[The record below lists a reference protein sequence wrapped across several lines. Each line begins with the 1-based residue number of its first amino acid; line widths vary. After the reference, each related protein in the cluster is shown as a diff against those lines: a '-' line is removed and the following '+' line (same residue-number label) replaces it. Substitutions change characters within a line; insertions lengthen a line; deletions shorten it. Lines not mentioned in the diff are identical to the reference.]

1 MPAQEL
7 HYMSAWELSG
17 LIRDREISPV
27 DVVDACLARIEATEP
42 TLNSFITLIPEQ
54 ARAAARR
61 AEQDIGR
68 GNYRG
73 PLHGIPVGL
82 KDLFHTAGVRTTSGT
97 RIYDTH
103 VPTQDCTVA
112 ARFSDAGAILL
123 GKLNM
128 HPLAFGPTGE
138 NADYGHMHNPWNPE
152 RITGG
157 SSGGSGSA
165 TAAGQCTITMGSD
178 TGGSVRIPAA
188 LCGIVGLKPTYGR
201 VSRAGLTPLSWCLD
215 HPGPMV
221 RTVEDAALT
230 MNAIAGPDPRDH
242 VTANVPVPDYTAA
255 LTGDVRG
262 LRIGVVK
269 EFFDGPID
277 AQVADLAHRAIAVLG
292 ELGAEIVEV
301 SLPMFQYA
309 QAISNVILSAEATAA
324 HRDILLSDGDKL
336 YPQVRDRLEEGL
348 FISAGEYL
356 RAQQAR
362 QVFCRQVADLLKNVD
377 LLAGPV
383 EPVTA
388 PVILERRIDIDGES
402 VPAVPLL
409 TRYTRVYNITGS
421 PAISVPCGFADDGLP
436 AGLHLA
442 GRNFDESTVL
452 RAAYAYQQATD
463 WHHQR
468 PPL

>member
-1 MPAQEL
+1 MAGDEL

-17 LIRDREISPV
+17 LIRSREVSPV
-27 DVVDACLARIEATEP
+27 EVVGACLTRIEATEP

-54 ARAAARR
+54 AREAARR
-61 AEQDIGR
+61 AEDEIGR

-82 KDLFHTAGVRTTSGT
+82 KDLFNTAGVKTTSGT
-97 RIYDTH
+97 RIYDNF
-103 VPTQDCTVA
+103 VPEEDCTVA
-112 ARFSDAGAILL
+112 TRFGQAGAILL

-128 HPLAFGPTGE
+128 HPFAFGPTGE
-138 NADYGHMHNPWNPE
+138 NGDYGHMHNPWNPE

-165 TAAGQCTITMGSD
+165 AAAGQCTITMGTD

-230 MNAIAGPDPRDH
+230 MNVIAGRDPRDH
-242 VTANVPVPDYTAA
+242 ATSDAPVPDYTAA
-255 LTGDVRG
+255 LTGDIRG

-269 EFFDGPID
+269 EYFETEID
-277 AQVADLAHRAIAVLG
+277 PAVATLTHQAITMLG
-292 ELGAEIVEV
+292 ELGAEIVDV
-301 SLPMFQYA
+301 SLPMYEYA
-309 QAISNVILSAEATAA
+309 QPISNAILSAEATAA
-324 HRDILLSDGDKL
+324 HRDVLLSDGDKM

-348 FISAGEYL
+348 FISATEYL

-362 QVFCRQVADLLKNVD
+362 QVFCQQVAGLLENVD

-388 PVILERRIDIDGES
+388 PQILERRIEIGGEAL
-402 VPAVPLL
+402 PAVPML
-409 TRYTRVYNITGS
+409 TKYTRVYNITGS
-421 PAISVPCGFADDGLP
+421 PAISVPCGFGPDGLP
-436 AGLHLA
+436 VGLHLA
-442 GRNFDESTVL
+442 GRNFDELTVL

-463 WHHQR
+463 WHARR